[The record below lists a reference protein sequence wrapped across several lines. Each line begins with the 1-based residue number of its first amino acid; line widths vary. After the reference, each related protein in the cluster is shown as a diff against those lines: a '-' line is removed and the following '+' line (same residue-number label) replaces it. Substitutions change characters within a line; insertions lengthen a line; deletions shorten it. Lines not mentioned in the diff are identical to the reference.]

1 MKAIHAYFLL
11 EGGQSFGMAV
21 VWTLATMY
29 FVEALRLD
37 PLQLVLLG
45 TALEAAYFVTEIPTG
60 VVADVYSRRLS
71 ILIGLALLGGSF
83 VVAGL
88 VGDFSL
94 LIATQIGAGIG
105 FTFLSGATS
114 AWLAGEI
121 GEAAVGPAVIRAGQI
136 GRVAGIAGALVSAAL
151 AGLALNLPLLV
162 GG

>member
-1 MKAIHAYFLL
+1 
-11 EGGQSFGMAV
+11 
-21 VWTLATMY
+21 

-105 FTFLSGATS
+105 F
-114 AWLAGEI
+114 
-121 GEAAVGPAVIRAGQI
+121 
-136 GRVAGIAGALVSAAL
+136 
-151 AGLALNLPLLV
+151 
-162 GG
+162 